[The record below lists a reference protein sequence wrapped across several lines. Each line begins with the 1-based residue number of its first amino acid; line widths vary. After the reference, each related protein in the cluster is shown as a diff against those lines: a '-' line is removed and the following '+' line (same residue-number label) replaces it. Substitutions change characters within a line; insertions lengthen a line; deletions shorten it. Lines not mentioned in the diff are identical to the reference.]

1 MRHTKIIATIG
12 PASRSEQIIEQLIK
26 AGVDVCRLN
35 FSHGTHDAHAET
47 FHKIRA
53 VAARATKVVSI
64 LQDLSGPKIRTGR
77 LTGGRP
83 IELKDGQTIRI
94 VAGDGEGD
102 AERIYTTYAEL
113 VRKTRPGGQLLLDDG
128 KIQLEIERTDGRE
141 IVAKVIEGGML
152 DEHKGI
158 NAPGVQL
165 SADALTPKDIDDLK
179 FGAQLGVDMVAL
191 SFVRSADDM
200 WQARQILTEI
210 GAPNIPLIAKIERP
224 EALDH
229 LEDILKVSQGVM
241 VARGDLGLEMPLEK
255 VPTSQKEIT
264 RKARRS
270 GIPVIV
276 ATQVLE
282 SMRLEPRPTRAEVS
296 DAANAVDDGVDAIML
311 AGETAVGLYPVRT
324 VETLD
329 AVIREAERIGSGL
342 YRYGW
347 CGGAGHRGA
356 ARAARAGALRSGR
369 DARGPLQCVCDRGG
383 YAPRQCRARAVG
395 AASPHADLRVNRDRR
410 HRAAVDALSRR
421 HAADDGHR
429 EGRRHDR
436 HLIETGAQRQ
446 GTRAQRVDCG
456 VHERQRAARARGS
469 EFGEPAEIRVTVSPH
484 SPNTASATA
493 MRAPTLAQS
502 LRSTASTGRHPLTRA
517 ASR

>member
-1 MRHTKIIATIG
+1 MR
-12 PASRSEQIIEQLIK
+12 K
-26 AGVDVCRLN
+26 A
-35 FSHGTHDAHAET
+35 
-47 FHKIRA
+47 
-53 VAARATKVVSI
+53 
-64 LQDLSGPKIRTGR
+64 
-77 LTGGRP
+77 
-83 IELKDGQTIRI
+83 
-94 VAGDGEGD
+94 
-102 AERIYTTYAEL
+102 
-113 VRKTRPGGQLLLDDG
+113 RPGGQLLLDDG
-128 KIQLEIERTDGRE
+128 KIQLEIERADGKE
-141 IVAKVIEGGML
+141 IVAKVLEGGL
-152 DEHKGI
+152 LEEHKGI

-165 SADALTPKDIDDLK
+165 SAEALTPKDIDDLK
-179 FGAQLGVDMVAL
+179 FGAKLGVDMVAL

-311 AGETAVGLYPVRT
+311 AGETAVGLYPVKT

-329 AVIREAERIGSGL
+329 AVIREAERIGSAHTRCDRRGD
-342 YRYGW
+342 
-347 CGGAGHRGA
+347 ADHRSA
-356 ARAARAGALRSGR
+356 ACAARAGALRGGG
-369 DARGPLQCVCDRGG
+369 DARRPLQCVCDCGDHAAGKRGARVVRA
-383 YAPRQCRARAVG
+383 APAN
-395 AASPHADLRVNRDRR
+395 ADLRVDRNGR
-410 HRAAVDALSRR
+410 HRAAIDAVSRR

-429 EGRRHDR
+429 KRCRHDR
-436 HLIETGAQRQ
+436 DALEAGAQLARS
-446 GTRAQRVDCG
+446 RAERIGRC
-456 VHERQRAARARGS
+456 VHERQRAARARRA
-469 EFGEPAEIRVTVSPH
+469 EFREPAEIRV
-484 SPNTASATA
+484 
-493 MRAPTLAQS
+493 
-502 LRSTASTGRHPLTRA
+502 GLTSDYVGA
-517 ASR
+517 CCLQCD

>member
-12 PASRSEQIIEQLIK
+12 PASHSDDIIEQLIN

-35 FSHGTHDAHAET
+35 FSHGTHEAHAET
-47 FHKIRA
+47 FRRIRA
-53 VAARATKVVSI
+53 AAARAARVVSI
-64 LQDLSGPKIRTGR
+64 LQDLSGPKIRTG
-77 LTGGRP
+77 LLKGGRP
-83 IELKDGQTIRI
+83 IDLKDGQTIRI
-94 VAGDGEGD
+94 VAGDGEGND
-102 AERIYTTYAEL
+102 ERIYTTYAEL

-128 KIQLEIERTDGRE
+128 RIQLEIERSDGRE
-141 IVAKVIEGGML
+141 IVARVIEGGL
-152 DEHKGI
+152 LEEHKGI

-165 SADALTPKDIDDLK
+165 SAEALTAKDIVDLK

-229 LEDILKVSQGVM
+229 LEEILKVSQGVM

-264 RKARRS
+264 RTARRS

-282 SMRLEPRPTRAEVS
+282 SMRLEPRPTRAVVS

-329 AVIREAERIGSGL
+329 AVIREAERIGSPHIGMGSVVPVIEVPRAPHVQALCEAAVTLADHCHAFAIVAVTRLGNAARVLSALRPRTPIFASTETEVVARQLTL
-342 YRYGW
+342 YRGVTPLTT
-347 CGGAGHRGA
+347 GIAKDADTTGT
-356 ARAARAGALRSGR
+356 LLKQELS
-369 DARGPLQCVCDRGG
+369 ARGYVPSGSIVVFVSGNARLERPDQNSVNLQRFD
-383 YAPRQCRARAVG
+383 
-395 AASPHADLRVNRDRR
+395 
-410 HRAAVDALSRR
+410 
-421 HAADDGHR
+421 
-429 EGRRHDR
+429 
-436 HLIETGAQRQ
+436 
-446 GTRAQRVDCG
+446 
-456 VHERQRAARARGS
+456 
-469 EFGEPAEIRVTVSPH
+469 
-484 SPNTASATA
+484 
-493 MRAPTLAQS
+493 
-502 LRSTASTGRHPLTRA
+502 
-517 ASR
+517 

>member
-12 PASRSEQIIEQLIK
+12 PASRSDDIVEQIIN

-35 FSHGTHDAHAET
+35 FSHGTHDAHAEA
-47 FHKIRA
+47 FHRIRA
-53 VAARATKVVSI
+53 AAARATKVVSI

-77 LTGGRP
+77 LKGGQP

-102 AERIYTTYAEL
+102 ANQIYTTYAEL

-128 KIQLEIERTDGRE
+128 KIQLQVERADGRE
-141 IVAKVIEGGML
+141 ILARVLEGGSL
-152 DEHKGI
+152 EEHKGI

-165 SADALTPKDIDDLK
+165 SAEALTPKDIDDLK
-179 FGAQLGVDMVAL
+179 FGAKLGVDMVAL

-329 AVIREAERIGSGL
+329 AVIREAERIGPGHNGTAAVTPVIEVPRAPHVQALCEAAVTLADHCNAFAIVAITRLGNAARVLSALRPRTPIFASTETEVIARQLTL
-342 YRYGW
+342 YR
-347 CGGAGHRGA
+347 
-356 ARAARAGALRSGR
+356 
-369 DARGPLQCVCDRGG
+369 
-383 YAPRQCRARAVG
+383 
-395 AASPHADLRVNRDRR
+395 
-410 HRAAVDALSRR
+410 
-421 HAADDGHR
+421 
-429 EGRRHDR
+429 
-436 HLIETGAQRQ
+436 
-446 GTRAQRVDCG
+446 G
-456 VHERQRAARARGS
+456 V
-469 EFGEPAEIRVTVSPH
+469 T
-484 SPNTASATA
+484 
-493 MRAPTLAQS
+493 
-502 LRSTASTGRHPLTRA
+502 PLTTGIGKDADTTGTLLKQELSSRGLVPSGSTVVFMSGNARLERA
-517 ASR
+517 DQNSVNLQKFE

>member
-12 PASRSEQIIEQLIK
+12 PASRSDDIVEQLIN

-35 FSHGTHDAHAET
+35 FSHGTHEAHAEA
-47 FHKIRA
+47 FQRIRA
-53 VAARATKVVSI
+53 AAARATKVVSI

-77 LTGGRP
+77 LKGGQA
-83 IELKDGQTIRI
+83 IDLKDGQTIRI
-94 VAGDGEGD
+94 FAGDGEGD
-102 AERIYTTYAEL
+102 ADRIYTTYAEL
-113 VRKTRPGGQLLLDDG
+113 VRKARPGGQLLLDDG
-128 KIQLEIERTDGRE
+128 KVQLQIERSDGIE
-141 IVAKVIEGGML
+141 IVARVLEGGL
-152 DEHKGI
+152 LEEHKGI

-165 SADALTPKDIDDLK
+165 SAEALTPKDIDDLK
-179 FGAQLGVDMVAL
+179 FGAKLGVDMVAL
-191 SFVRSADDM
+191 SFVRNADDM

-229 LEDILKVSQGVM
+229 LEEILKVSQGVM

-329 AVIREAERIGSGL
+329 AVIREAERIGSANTGGAIGAVTPIIEVPRAPHVQALCEAAVTLADHCNAFAIVAITRLGNAARVLSALRPRTPIFASTETDVIARQLTL
-342 YRYGW
+342 YRGVTPLTT
-347 CGGAGHRGA
+347 GIGKDADTTGTLLKQELSSRG
-356 ARAARAGALRSGR
+356 LV
-369 DARGPLQCVCDRGG
+369 P
-383 YAPRQCRARAVG
+383 
-395 AASPHADLRVNRDRR
+395 
-410 HRAAVDALSRR
+410 
-421 HAADDGHR
+421 
-429 EGRRHDR
+429 
-436 HLIETGAQRQ
+436 
-446 GTRAQRVDCG
+446 
-456 VHERQRAARARGS
+456 RGS
-469 EFGEPAEIRVTVSPH
+469 TVVFMSG
-484 SPNTASATA
+484 NARLE
-493 MRAPTLAQS
+493 RADQNSVNLQKFD
-502 LRSTASTGRHPLTRA
+502 
-517 ASR
+517 